1 MERYVD
7 TPLLIEKFAVAEKA
21 HILKAYTEGIFEHM
35 KIKKLF
41 TKVAMSAIAGL
52 VVVIAVSYLAYLS
65 HKDYEKSVILQAQ
78 QRNPTVQEKAYKSIL
93 VKKPS
98 TNALAGTVM
107 MLFGIGGVVLFRTR
121 KGKAELET
129 ETKYLK
135 EIGESTEALR
145 KSEEELAGIIA
156 SMTDRMSMTDEEHN
170 IIWANEVAKDLFGP
184 DLVGKKCY
192 SAYYQYDKPC
202 EPCMA
207 RKCFEDGK
215 VHEHE
220 TEVIGTDGNRMNF
233 WCIASV
239 TAWHTDGRPKM
250 VTEVCRNITDRKRA
264 EKALRESARRTEIAY
279 NQSIIYARQLN
290 EEIAEHKRTEKA
302 LQMRTHDL
310 AKRVKQLNCLYGLSN
325 LVEKQGISFK
335 EILRGT
341 ANLISSSS
349 QYPDI
354 TCTRIIAEGQEF
366 RTENFRETS
375 WKQASDILV
384 HGERVGSLE
393 VFCLGEKRESD
404 EGLFLKEQRGLYS
417 AVAERLGK
425 IIEHMRAQEA
435 LRESEKRYRTLT
447 ESVADGVGIFQ
458 DRKFMFVNNALRS
471 ILGYTV
477 DKLVE
482 TDPIVL
488 FRDDYKERFKELFE
502 AFERGIRVESFQA
515 PCICGNG
522 REIWTEWRHSTIEWE
537 GKSAV
542 LVTVRDITETK
553 LHEIATEVERE
564 HLESENIKLKATIK
578 DRYRFG
584 NIVGKS
590 PAMQEV
596 YRLILG
602 TAGSNANVVI
612 YGESGTGKEL
622 IARTIHD
629 MSDRHDKAFVPV
641 NCGAVP
647 EALFESE
654 FFGHRKGAFTGA
666 HMDKHGFFD
675 LASGGTLFLD
685 EVAELNP
692 SMQVKLL
699 RAIESREYMPV
710 GGKIKNADVR
720 IVTAT
725 NRNLADMVKR
735 GLMRE
740 DFFYRIDVISI
751 TAPPLRNRREDIS
764 LLADHFIKLYGD
776 GNQVANIPGKIM
788 AALYS
793 HHWPGNVRELQNV
806 LERYLTVKRFDIAD
820 PPTAQPADKS
830 NVLDI
835 DTGSEQGDWNLRVA
849 LKNVEKDLIVK
860 VLTQTH
866 GSKSKA
872 SSILGLPRRT
882 LFRKMKQLGLN

>member
-7 TPLLIEKFAVAEKA
+7 IPLLIEKFAKSEKA
-21 HILKAYTEGIFEHM
+21 HILKAYTGGIFEHM
-35 KIKKLF
+35 KTKRLF
-41 TKVAMSAIAGL
+41 TKVAMSAIGVL
-52 VVVIAVSYLAYLS
+52 TVVVAVSCLAYLS
-65 HKDYEKSVILQAQ
+65 NRGYEERVVLEAQ
-78 QRNPTVQEKAYKSIL
+78 QQSLMSTRFIALGIEGFIDEHSDDLKTISRNPTVQEKAYKSIL
-93 VKKPS
+93 VKKPP
-98 TNALAGTVM
+98 TNALAGTVV
-107 MLFGIGGVVLFRTR
+107 MLFGIGGVVLFRSR
-121 KGKAELET
+121 KRKAELET

-135 EIGESTEALR
+135 EIGKSTEALR
-145 KSEEELAGIIA
+145 KSEDELAGIIA
-156 SMTDRMSMTDEEHN
+156 SMTDSMSMTDEEHN
-170 IIWANEVAKDLFGP
+170 IVWANEVAKDLFGP

-250 VTEVCRNITDRKRA
+250 VTEVCRNITERKRA
-264 EKALRESARRTEIAY
+264 EKALLE
-279 NQSIIYARQLN
+279 
-290 EEIAEHKRTEKA
+290 
-302 LQMRTHDL
+302 RTHDL
-310 AKRVKQLNCLYGLSN
+310 AERVKQLNCLYGISN

-335 EILRGT
+335 EILQGT
-341 ANLISSSS
+341 ANLIPPSS
-349 QYPDI
+349 QHPDI
-354 TCTRIIAEGQEF
+354 TCARIIADGQEF
-366 RTENFRETS
+366 RTENFRETT

-384 HGERVGSLE
+384 HGERIGSLE
-393 VFCLGEKRESD
+393 VFYLGEEPESD
-404 EGLFLKEQRGLYS
+404 EGPFLKEERSLLN

-435 LRESEKRYRTLT
+435 LRESERRYRALT

-458 DRKFMFVNNALRS
+458 DRKFVFANDALRS

-502 AFERGIRVESFQA
+502 AFERGIRMESFQA
-515 PCICGNG
+515 PCIRGNG
-522 REIWTEWRHSTIEWE
+522 REIWTEWRRSTIEWE

-578 DRYRFG
+578 DSYRFAG
-584 NIVGKS
+584 IVGKS

-602 TAGSNANVVI
+602 AAGSNANVVI

-622 IARTIHD
+622 VARTIHD

-641 NCGAVP
+641 NCGAIP

-675 LASGGTLFLD
+675 LACGGTLFLD

-710 GGKIKNADVR
+710 GGNIKNADVR

-751 TAPPLRNRREDIS
+751 TAPPLRNRKEDIP
-764 LLADHFIKLYGD
+764 LLADHFIKLYDD
-776 GNQVANIPGKIM
+776 GSQLTDIPGKIM

-806 LERYLTVKRFDIAD
+806 LERYLTVKHFDIAD

-835 DTGSEQGDWNLRVA
+835 DTGSEQEDWNLRDA
-849 LKNVEKDLIVK
+849 LKNVEKGLIVK

-866 GSKSKA
+866 GSKSKTC
-872 SSILGLPRRT
+872 SILGLPRRT
-882 LFRKMKQLGLN
+882 LFRKMKQFGLN